1 MLIFWDKYC
10 NIAFFPPPDDDSL
23 SSHLENDL
31 PCVVQ
36 GLQQAISLFTAAKVQ
51 DPWRKEL
58 GPICCKLLRRGK
70 TLRVRAYIKSPKHR
84 RILPVFIDIYGQCL
98 RLELKNKANFL
109 LLWVCARQLQ
119 WAIGKNNNATIML
132 VMD

>member
-10 NIAFFPPPDDDSL
+10 NIAFFSPPDDDSL

-70 TLRVRAYIKSPKHR
+70 TLRVRAYIKSPQHK

-98 RLELKNKANFL
+98 RLELQIKL
-109 LLWVCARQLQ
+109 ISSCSVCARQLQ
-119 WAIGKNNNATIML
+119 WAIGKTNNATIVL